1 MKVYA
6 LVGPTGTGKSYRAPH
21 LAKEHGI
28 ECIIDDGLLIT
39 QGKIIAGKSAKAELS
54 KIRAAKVAVFYFPEH
69 REEVKRALAELRP
82 EKMLVLGISL
92 PMVEK
97 ICERLGLP
105 KPEVIWDIFDLA
117 SLDEIQAALVARES
131 GGKHTIP
138 VPLVEVKRTLWGA
151 LAEALPVGVWRWFY
165 ASREKTVVRPPFSYL
180 GKLVMS
186 ENALKTLV
194 FLCLVHTPWVQRVEE
209 IAFHRAGG
217 GLEVELSCVLQ
228 NGSSLAQV
236 CRFLQQYL
244 KERIEYL
251 TGVEVKAVHVNVEG
265 VLLPQF
271 GRGTVHSSALS

>member
-21 LAKEHGI
+21 IAKEHGI
-28 ECIIDDGLLIT
+28 GCIIDDGLLIT

-69 REEVKRALAELRP
+69 REEVKRALAELCP
-82 EKMLVLGISL
+82 EKILVLGISL

-97 ICERLGLP
+97 ICERLDLP
-105 KPEVIWDIFDLA
+105 KPEVTWDIFDLA

-138 VPLVEVKRTLWGA
+138 VPLVEVKRTVWGA

-180 GKLVMS
+180 GKLVVS
-186 ENALKTLV
+186 ENALRTLV
-194 FLCLVHTPWVQRVEE
+194 FLCLVHTPWVQRVKE

-217 GLEVELSCVLQ
+217 GLEVELGCVLQ

-251 TGVEVKAVHVNVEG
+251 TGVEVKAVHVDVEG
-265 VLLPQF
+265 ILLPQF
-271 GRGTVHSSALS
+271 GRDMAHSSALS